1 MSNTNDAGNDP
12 RAALFFKEIVEEAF
26 ATIIGKYLVAT
37 VRSKTRIDS
46 DSAEILIYFDPDR
59 GYKGYFYRLQV
70 REGALWRK
78 SFYTNQTHVTPVS
91 DNVLVK
97 YDFSL
102 TTPEIITADFASQ
115 YRDDRATKPLDK
127 VKGK

>member
-1 MSNTNDAGNDP
+1 MSNKDEVGFAP
-12 RAALFFKEIVEEAF
+12 KAAVFFKEIVSDAF
-26 ATIIGKYLVAT
+26 ETITGTYLVAS

-70 REGALWRK
+70 RDGALWRK

-102 TTPEIITADFASQ
+102 ITSDTIIADFATQ
-115 YRDDRATKPLDK
+115 YRDDRATKPLDEPEDD
-127 VKGK
+127 